1 MYQIRFVTRKKL
13 SKSVTLL
20 YLQKDTL
27 ILLYICH
34 HLGCCLKKVNC
45 QILKQILSLAQPFN
59 EMESRRRSYKGQ
71 MSRLRE
77 YNQILQN
84 GIKPDAILP
93 PRLQVPSAGTHFYMY
108 GLFFFR
114 DPKIK
119 RKFYYNP
126 FFIFFMEFLYLSRSL
141 VSLHVPNSD
150 RQYFVYLGDYMY
162 FIRAKTHI
170 NIAATQYMS
179 LGMCILIMNLLN
191 YRMGV
196 EPAFLKS
203 IAFLRGQCT
212 PASCG
217 LHNSKYILN
226 FIRQAKYSLKITDF
240 NTKAVFVVSF
250 LLSFLPTVL
259 NFTFFEMLA
268 FGIPWSTVFAISSY
282 FTFSSYFWN
291 LTYFFI
297 VCHYIKY
304 RIRQT
309 NDTAT
314 RLQKLSP
321 IWQKWQMK
329 LVERDLIS
337 TSCMV
342 DQWSGTYWSK
352 YLAIAIT
359 LLSTFNNTVFY
370 TALFVDMNI
379 VVSDFQMRECF
390 NL

>member
-1 MYQIRFVTRKKL
+1 
-13 SKSVTLL
+13 
-20 YLQKDTL
+20 
-27 ILLYICH
+27 
-34 HLGCCLKKVNC
+34 
-45 QILKQILSLAQPFN
+45 
-59 EMESRRRSYKGQ
+59 
-71 MSRLRE
+71 
-77 YNQILQN
+77 
-84 GIKPDAILP
+84 
-93 PRLQVPSAGTHFYMY
+93 
-108 GLFFFR
+108 
-114 DPKIK
+114 
-119 RKFYYNP
+119 
-126 FFIFFMEFLYLSRSL
+126 
-141 VSLHVPNSD
+141 
-150 RQYFVYLGDYMY
+150 
-162 FIRAKTHI
+162 
-170 NIAATQYMS
+170 
-179 LGMCILIMNLLN
+179 
-191 YRMGV
+191 
-196 EPAFLKS
+196 
-203 IAFLRGQCT
+203 
-212 PASCG
+212 
-217 LHNSKYILN
+217 
-226 FIRQAKYSLKITDF
+226 
-240 NTKAVFVVSF
+240 
-250 LLSFLPTVL
+250 
-259 NFTFFEMLA
+259 MLA

>member
-45 QILKQILSLAQPFN
+45 QILKQILSSVQPFN

-141 VSLHVPNSD
+141 FSLHVPDND

-191 YRMGV
+191 Y
-196 EPAFLKS
+196 
-203 IAFLRGQCT
+203 
-212 PASCG
+212 
-217 LHNSKYILN
+217 
-226 FIRQAKYSLKITDF
+226 
-240 NTKAVFVVSF
+240 
-250 LLSFLPTVL
+250 
-259 NFTFFEMLA
+259 
-268 FGIPWSTVFAISSY
+268 
-282 FTFSSYFWN
+282 
-291 LTYFFI
+291 
-297 VCHYIKY
+297 
-304 RIRQT
+304 
-309 NDTAT
+309 
-314 RLQKLSP
+314 
-321 IWQKWQMK
+321 
-329 LVERDLIS
+329 
-337 TSCMV
+337 
-342 DQWSGTYWSK
+342 
-352 YLAIAIT
+352 
-359 LLSTFNNTVFY
+359 
-370 TALFVDMNI
+370 
-379 VVSDFQMRECF
+379 
-390 NL
+390 